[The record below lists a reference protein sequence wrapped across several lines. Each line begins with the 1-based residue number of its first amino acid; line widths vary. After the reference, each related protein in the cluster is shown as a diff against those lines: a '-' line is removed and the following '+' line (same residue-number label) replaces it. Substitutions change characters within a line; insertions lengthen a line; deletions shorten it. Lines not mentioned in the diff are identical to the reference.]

1 MATLPSQNSAKFL
14 KREAR
19 ISRNPVTSLQALKV
33 VETNKSNPRRT
44 NFNPRDE
51 GHFNAGTLATGLS
64 EEKKT
69 AAATTSTSNTK
80 CVICLFCKE
89 NHELDLCVKFPK
101 KPLTERKKLPQ
112 ANALCWGCLKQR
124 NLCKERRG
132 GRTCNI
138 CNRRHPTSL
147 HDDAAAQRDKENK
160 PVDQENRETSCENH
174 RSAHAL

>member
-33 VETNKSNPRRT
+33 AETNKSNSRRT

-101 KPLTERKKLPQ
+101 KPLTERKKLAQ
-112 ANALCWGCLKQR
+112 ANALCWGSLK
-124 NLCKERRG
+124 
-132 GRTCNI
+132 
-138 CNRRHPTSL
+138 
-147 HDDAAAQRDKENK
+147 
-160 PVDQENRETSCENH
+160 
-174 RSAHAL
+174 

>member
-1 MATLPSQNSAKFL
+1 MKNGYSPFAEFCKFL

-19 ISRNPVTSLQALKV
+19 ILRNPVTSLQALKA

-64 EEKKT
+64 EEKRT

-101 KPLTERKKLPQ
+101 KALTERKRHAQ
-112 ANALCWGCLKQR
+112 ANVLCWGCLKWR
-124 NLCKERRG
+124 HLSKERRG

-138 CNRRHPTSL
+138 CNPDIPPHYMTMQQLNGTRKISP
-147 HDDAAAQRDKENK
+147 
-160 PVDQENRETSCENH
+160 
-174 RSAHAL
+174 